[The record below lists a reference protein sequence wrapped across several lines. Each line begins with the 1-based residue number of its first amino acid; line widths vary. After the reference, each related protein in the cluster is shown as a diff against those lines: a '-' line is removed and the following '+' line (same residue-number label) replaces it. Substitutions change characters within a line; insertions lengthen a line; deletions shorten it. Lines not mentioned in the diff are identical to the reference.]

1 MLKLQS
7 SLLPNLPDE
16 AKKLINMGI
25 YSLFQKNESEYILIT
40 NTKKSYLL
48 NKDGGFKMETDF
60 EIPRKDFML
69 VHFKNHNEM

>member
-1 MLKLQS
+1 MLMLQS

-25 YSLFQKNESEYILIT
+25 YSLFQKNDSEYILIT

-48 NKDGGFKMETDF
+48 SKDGGFKMETNF
-60 EIPRKDFML
+60 EIPLKEFML
-69 VHFKNHNEM
+69 VHFKNQSEI